1 MLDSASSAGTLPGA
15 LLQTLV
21 AQQVR
26 FADQG
31 GHQMALTMLPP
42 SAKPVR
48 GPRFAL
54 MTPVGHGEGTQTAVA
69 LQGAET
75 EIQLDEQ
82 GA

>member
-1 MLDSASSAGTLPGA
+1 
-15 LLQTLV
+15 
-21 AQQVR
+21 
-26 FADQG
+26 
-31 GHQMALTMLPP
+31 
-42 SAKPVR
+42 
-48 GPRFAL
+48 